1 MQMESYIHALL
12 CNYLRNNYP
21 DVIFTS
27 DLSGVRLPMGLAK
40 KVKNL
45 KSSRG
50 IPDLIVFKPMNGYHG
65 LLIEIKSA
73 DVQLYRKDGKGMLAD
88 LHRKEQTAIILQL
101 RALGYAAFFVCGFV
115 AGRSCIENYM
125 RLPSPRHGDAL
136 RSEDCAG
143 NHPLEWCG

>member
-1 MQMESYIHALL
+1 ML

-21 DVIFTS
+21 NVIFTS
-27 DLSGVRLPMGLAK
+27 DLSGVRLPMGLAR

-45 KSSRG
+45 KSTRG
-50 IPDLIVFKPMNGYHG
+50 IPDLIVFQPMNGFHG
-65 LLIEIKSA
+65 LLLEIKA
-73 DVQLYRKDGKGMLAD
+73 PDVQLYRKDGTGMLRD
-88 LHRKEQTAIILQL
+88 PHREEQTAVILQL
-101 RALGYAAFFVCGFV
+101 RALGYAAYFVRGFP

-136 RSEDCAG
+136 RSTPCEE